1 MGKNDWNSLWGQVK
15 WQRSYA
21 SSEVVPLIRRYCFAA
36 CVPLNPAKH
45 ALEAPT
51 RFHPFAMALKRALT
65 QSNKAV
71 QISACVGLTGCFPN
85 TVRCTES
92 TKRTRNG
99 SPND

>member
-36 CVPLNPAKH
+36 CVPPNPAKP
-45 ALEAPT
+45 ALEAAT
-51 RFHPFAMALKRALT
+51 RFHPFAMALKRAQL
-65 QSNKAV
+65 NKAV
-71 QISACVGLTGCFPN
+71 QISARIRLTGCFPN

-92 TKRTRNG
+92 TKRT
-99 SPND
+99 